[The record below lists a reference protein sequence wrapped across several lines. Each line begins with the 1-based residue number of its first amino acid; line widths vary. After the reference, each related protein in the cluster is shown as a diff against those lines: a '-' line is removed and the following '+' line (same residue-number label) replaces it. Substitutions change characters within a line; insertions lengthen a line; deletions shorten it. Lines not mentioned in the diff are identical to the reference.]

1 MADGEPG
8 WFARWRQESQKHG
21 AVGDELLMFA
31 FTLVPGFP
39 VAAAAHALAPGLAG
53 FWLVTVAFVIGFV
66 TLFVVRLVQSR

>member
-1 MADGEPG
+1 
-8 WFARWRQESQKHG
+8 
-21 AVGDELLMFA
+21 MFA